1 MPSIITT
8 PARVRNNTRAMTPDD
23 VSAYIDLMHACDSTE
38 SVLVDDAVNLPSYE
52 KAYVRAER
60 VRTYARRYNL
70 VPVDRKITVIALEN
84 DDSTWSASV
93 ALIDA

>member
-8 PARVRNNTRAMTPDD
+8 PARTRNNTRAMSPDD
-23 VSAYIDLMHACDSTE
+23 VTTYINLMYECDDTQ
-38 SVLVDDAVNLPSYE
+38 SVLVDDACDLPTYE

-70 VPVDRKITVIALEN
+70 VPDMMKIIVIALEN
-84 DDSTWSASV
+84 DDKTWDASV
-93 ALIDA
+93 ALRDA